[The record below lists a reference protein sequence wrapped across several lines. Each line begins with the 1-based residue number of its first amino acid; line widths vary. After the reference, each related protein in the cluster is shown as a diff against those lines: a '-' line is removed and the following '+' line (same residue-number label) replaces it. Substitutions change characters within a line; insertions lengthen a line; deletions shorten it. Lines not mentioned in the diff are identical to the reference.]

1 MEKIRD
7 LKARE
12 ILDSRGDPTVEVELQ
27 TENHIR
33 SIASAPSGASVGAFE
48 AVELRDNDPNRFGGK
63 GVLKA
68 LKGINETIKP
78 ALLGQ
83 DVQNQ
88 ESIDQLMIEL
98 DGTPHKSNLGSNA
111 ILAVSEAVCKAAAAS
126 TREHLYRYI
135 QKLTSSTGPKLPRPM
150 FNFIE
155 GGKHADNN
163 LEVQE
168 FLVVPNESKF
178 SDNLRYAS
186 EKFGMLKKILKNLGI
201 GLSVGHEGGFAPNL
215 SNEED
220 ALKLLQKLDG
230 IHLAV
235 DFAGAVPKALPLDTL
250 ATNYP
255 VISFEDPA
263 AEDDWGVWKQITQKF
278 GAKMMIVGDDLYS
291 SSAERLKKGVAEKTS
306 NAVIIKPNQ
315 IGTIS
320 EVLAFVKLAR
330 ESGQKLIVSHRS
342 GETEDTFIADFA
354 VGVAAEFAKF
364 GAPSRGERI
373 SKYNRLLR
381 IEEEIGQDG
390 Q

>member
-7 LKARE
+7 LKTRE

-27 TENHIR
+27 TENYIR
-33 SIASAPSGASVGAFE
+33 SIASVSSGASIGAFE

-68 LKGINETIKP
+68 LRSINETLKP
-78 ALLGQ
+78 ALVGQ

-88 ESIDQLMIEL
+88 EEIDRLMIEL
-98 DGTPHKSNLGSNA
+98 DGTSHKSNLGSNA
-111 ILAVSEAVCKAAAAS
+111 ILAISVAVCKAAAIS
-126 TREHLYRYI
+126 TKQPLYRYI
-135 QKLTSSTGPKLPRPM
+135 QKLVGSSEPKIPCPM

-163 LEVQE
+163 LEIQE
-168 FLVVPNESKF
+168 FLVVPEEGKF
-178 SDNLRYAS
+178 SDSLRYAS

-215 SNEED
+215 PNEEE
-220 ALKLLQKLDG
+220 AFKLLQKLDG
-230 IHLAV
+230 VHLAV
-235 DFAGAVPKALPLDTL
+235 DFAGVVPKDLPLDKLTT
-250 ATNYP
+250 AYP
-255 VISFEDPA
+255 VISCEDPA
-263 AEDDWGVWKQITQKF
+263 AEDDWQVWTQITQQF
-278 GAKMMIVGDDLYS
+278 GQRIMIVGDDLYS
-291 SSAERLKKGVAEKTS
+291 SSAERLKKGVAEKAT

-320 EVLAFVKLAR
+320 EAIVFVKLAR
-330 ESGQKLIVSHRS
+330 KSGQKLVVSHRS

-354 VGVAAEFAKF
+354 VGLAAEFAKF
-364 GAPSRGERI
+364 GSPNRGERI

-381 IEEEIGQDG
+381 IEEEIG
-390 Q
+390 